1 MRRSGILGVQ
11 VNDVR
16 LEEASCRYCLKKL
29 EHSYVRAI
37 NSGAVYCD
45 FECYC
50 YRTMR
55 RAA

>member
-1 MRRSGILGVQ
+1 MRRSGILCVQ

-16 LEEASCRYCLKKL
+16 LEASWRYCLKKL
-29 EHSYVRAI
+29 EQSYVRAI
-37 NSGAVYCD
+37 NSGVEYCD